1 MIKRRQLHLRRT
13 LYPRNGKEA
22 NLLRSNV
29 TTLIYERMDS
39 FSKGQKRIADYIL
52 EHSDEAAFM
61 TAFRLGE
68 QAGVSE
74 STVVRFAAELGFDGY
89 PELQKAVQ
97 EMIRSKLNSIQR
109 IEVTKAR
116 MRDDEV
122 LDNILSYD
130 MANLRQTLDELPRDT
145 FYDAVDALIHAR
157 KVYIFGAGS
166 CRALAN
172 FTAYY
177 LKMLL
182 PDIHLVYTSSEME
195 ILEEMFHIN
204 EQDVLVGLSFPRYSS
219 KAVKTMHFAHSRKA
233 KIIAITDSTLSPIAS
248 YADYLLLAHSD
259 MATIVDSLV
268 APLSIIN
275 ALTVAV
281 AVKTLD
287 ANRSKLEELEN
298 LWDSYRIYTK
308 ADPEEFS

>member
-1 MIKRRQLHLRRT
+1 MQS
-13 LYPRNGKEA
+13 
-22 NLLRSNV
+22 NLTSRIVS
-29 TTLIYERMDS
+29 RMSD
-39 FSKGQKRIADYIL
+39 FSKGQKRIAQYIL
-52 EHSDEAAFM
+52 EHYDEAAYM

-68 QAGVSE
+68 TVGVSE

-97 EMIRSKLNSIQR
+97 ELVRSKLNSIQR
-109 IEVTKAR
+109 IEVTRAR
-116 MRDDEV
+116 MADDEV

-130 MANLRQTLDELPRDT
+130 MANIRQTLDELPRDT
-145 FYDAVDALIHAR
+145 FYSAVDAIIRAR

-166 CRALAN
+166 CRSLAN

-177 LKMLL
+177 LKMLVS
-182 PDIHLVYTSSEME
+182 DIHLVYTSSEME
-195 ILEEMFHIN
+195 ILEEMFAIN
-204 EQDVLVGLSFPRYSS
+204 EDDVLIGLSFPRYSS
-219 KAVKTMHFAHSRKA
+219 KAVKTLHFAHSRNA
-233 KIIAITDSTLSPIAS
+233 KIVAITDSQLSPIAP

-275 ALTVAV
+275 ALIVAV

-287 ANRSKLEELEN
+287 QNRDKLTELEEL
-298 LWDSYRIYTK
+298 WGTYRAYTQ
-308 ADPEEFS
+308 DNTEVPS

>member
-1 MIKRRQLHLRRT
+1 MKS
-13 LYPRNGKEA
+13 
-22 NLLRSNV
+22 NL
-29 TTLIYERMDS
+29 TTLIYERMNS
-39 FSKGQKRIADYIL
+39 FSKGQKRIAEYIS
-52 EHSDEAAFM
+52 EHADEAAFM
-61 TAFRLGE
+61 TAYRLGE
-68 QAGVSE
+68 QVGVSE

-89 PELQKAVQ
+89 PELQKAMQ
-97 EMIRSKLNSIQR
+97 ELIRSKLNSIQR

-116 MRDDEV
+116 MNDDEV

-130 MANLRQTLDELPRDT
+130 MANLRQTLDELPRQT
-145 FYDAVDALIHAR
+145 FYEAVDALIHAR

-182 PDIHLVYTSSEME
+182 GDIHLVYTSSEME

-204 EQDVLVGLSFPRYSS
+204 ENDVLIGLSFPRYSS

-233 KIIAITDSTLSPIAS
+233 KIIAITDSQLSPIAS

-287 ANRSKLEELEN
+287 TNRSKLEELEN
-298 LWDSYRIYTK
+298 LWESYRIYTK
-308 ADPEEFS
+308 TDAEAFT